1 MVSQDLRA
9 LKPWSISSF
18 RPNLGAMSIQLK
30 RSLFLGGSA
39 ILTLV
44 SACESQ
50 KAKYEGP
57 YAAEVAAAVPMIEKS
72 VGLKYKTPPKI
83 EMRSKDQ
90 VREFVTKQFKD
101 SLAMHDIAGQEA
113 AYKRLGMIPDTLKLQ
128 PFLTSLLEEQIVG
141 YYDPH
146 TKVLYVVDGA
156 PKDMAAMTI
165 THELIHALQDQYISL
180 DSVQKIRDDNDR
192 LTAAQSVFE
201 GQAVYEQISIMLGGT
216 NIAINLPGGWDRIRE
231 MIRETQGSMPI
242 FAAAPKVIQ
251 ETLIFP
257 YLSGAEFY
265 RNYKERKPGSIIY
278 KDMPVSTEQI
288 IHPAAFF
295 VTRDNPTRV
304 ALGTLSNATK
314 VYDNDLGEFETRLF
328 LFQQLNDQNEAV
340 RGATGWDGDRY
351 AVVNTPQGQGIV
363 WLTVWD
369 SPVAAG
375 EFFHLAGQAVESR
388 YSAKAATGSTDLI
401 KKYSAAGR
409 TVQVSTTEIQGRPV
423 VLYVDVPSGANTN
436 IINAGQVTLKK

>member
-1 MVSQDLRA
+1 MIVQLRRVLPLAGAA
-9 LKPWSISSF
+9 L
-18 RPNLGAMSIQLK
+18 
-30 RSLFLGGSA
+30 
-39 ILTLV
+39 LTLV

-50 KAKYEGP
+50 KPKYEGP
-57 YAAEVAAAVPMIEKS
+57 YAAEVAQAVPMIEKA
-72 VGLKYKTPPKI
+72 VGLKFKTPPKI
-83 EMRSKDQ
+83 ETRSKDQ
-90 VREFVTKQFKD
+90 VREFVTKQFTD
-101 SLAMHDIAGQEA
+101 SLAKHDIAGQEA

-146 TKVLYVVDGA
+146 TKVLYVVDGS
-156 PKDMAAMTI
+156 PKDMAQLTI
-165 THELIHALQDQYISL
+165 THELVHALQDQYISL

-192 LTAAQSVFE
+192 LSAAQSVFE
-201 GQAVYEQISIMLGGT
+201 GQAVYEQISIMLGGS

-231 MIRETQGSMPI
+231 MIRENQSSMPI

-278 KDMPVSTEQI
+278 NDMPVSTEQI

-295 VTRDNPTRV
+295 VTRDNPTKV
-304 ALGTLSNATK
+304 TLGTLSNASR

-340 RGATGWDGDRY
+340 RGATGWHGDRY

-369 SPVAAG
+369 SQVEAG
-375 EFFHLAGQAVESR
+375 EFYHLADQAVQAR
-388 YSAKAATGSTDLI
+388 YSTKPASGSTDLV

-409 TVQVSTTEIQGRPV
+409 TVQVSTLEIQGRPV
-423 VLYVDVPSGANTN
+423 VIYADVPAGANPN
-436 IINAGQVTLKK
+436 IINPAQVTLKR

>member
-1 MVSQDLRA
+1 MS
-9 LKPWSISSF
+9 
-18 RPNLGAMSIQLK
+18 AMSALLK
-30 RSLFLGGSA
+30 RSFFLAAGPL
-39 ILTLV
+39 LTLV

-50 KAKYEGP
+50 NPKYEGP
-57 YAAEVAAAVPMIEKS
+57 YAAEVAEAVPMIEKA
-72 VGLKYKTPPKI
+72 VGLKFKTPPKV
-83 EMRSKDQ
+83 ETRSKEQ
-90 VREFVTKQFKD
+90 VRDFVIKQFTD
-101 SLAMHDIAGQEA
+101 SLARHDIGGQEA
-113 AYKRLGMIPDTLKLQ
+113 AYKRFGMIPDTLKLQ

-156 PKDMAAMTI
+156 PKDMASMTI
-165 THELIHALQDQYISL
+165 NHELVHALQDQYISL

-192 LTAAQSVFE
+192 LSAAQSVFE
-201 GQAVYEQISIMLGGT
+201 GQAVYEQISIMLGGS

-231 MIRETQGSMPI
+231 MIRENQASMPI

-265 RNYKERKPGSIIY
+265 RNYKERKSGSIIY

-295 VTRDNPTRV
+295 GTRDNPTRV
-304 ALGTLSNATK
+304 TLGTLANETK
-314 VYDNDLGEFETRLF
+314 VYENDLGEFETRLF
-328 LFQQLNDQNEAV
+328 LYQQLNDQNEAV
-340 RGATGWDGDRY
+340 RGASGWDGDRY

-369 SPVAAG
+369 SPVEGG
-375 EFFHLAGQAVESR
+375 EFFHLAGQAVEAR
-388 YSAKAATGSTDLI
+388 YSTKAATGSTELV
-401 KKYSAAGR
+401 KKYSGGGR
-409 TVQVSTTEIQGRPV
+409 TIQVSTMEIQGRPV
-423 VLYVDVPSGANTN
+423 VIYAKVPAGANPN
-436 IINAGQVTLKK
+436 IINPAQVRLSQ

>member
-1 MVSQDLRA
+1 MIAEVKRA
-9 LKPWSISSF
+9 
-18 RPNLGAMSIQLK
+18 A
-30 RSLFLGGSA
+30 SLAGVLLAGS
-39 ILTLV
+39 V

-50 KAKYEGP
+50 KPVYEGP
-57 YAAEVAAAVPMIEKS
+57 YATEVREALPMIERA

-83 EMRSKDQ
+83 ETRTKEQ
-90 VREFVTKQFKD
+90 VREFVTRQFTD

-113 AYKRLGMIPDTLKLQ
+113 AYKRLGMIPDTMKLQ

-156 PKDMAAMTI
+156 PKDMAGITI
-165 THELIHALQDQYISL
+165 THELVHALQDQYIAL
-180 DSVQKIRDDNDR
+180 DSVQKTRDDNDR

-201 GQAVYEQISIMLGGT
+201 GQAVYEQISTMLGGT

-231 MIRETQGSMPI
+231 MIRENQASMPI

-265 RNYKERKPGSIIY
+265 RNYKERKPGSIVY
-278 KDMPVSTEQI
+278 NDMPTSTEQI

-295 VTRDNPTRV
+295 VTKDVPTRV
-304 ALGTLSNATK
+304 SLGTLSNATK
-314 VYDNDLGEFETRLF
+314 VYENDLGEFETRLF
-328 LFQQLNDQNEAV
+328 LYEHLNDQNEAV

-369 SPVAAG
+369 SPVEAG
-375 EFFHLAGQAVESR
+375 EFFHMAGDAIEKRFSTK
-388 YSAKAATGSTDLI
+388 SGAGSTDLL
-401 KKYSAAGR
+401 KKYSTGGR
-409 TVQVSTTEIQGRPV
+409 SVQVSTQEIQGRPV
-423 VLYVDVPSGANTN
+423 VIYVDVPAGANPN
-436 IINAGQVTLKK
+436 IVDPAQVRLTQ

>member
-1 MVSQDLRA
+1 MKRA
-9 LKPWSISSF
+9 
-18 RPNLGAMSIQLK
+18 A
-30 RSLFLGGSA
+30 SLAGVLLAAF
-39 ILTLV
+39 V

-50 KAKYEGP
+50 KPAYEGP
-57 YAAEVAAAVPMIEKS
+57 YATEVKEAIPMIERAI
-72 VGLKYKTPPKI
+72 GLKYKKPPKI
-83 EMRSKDQ
+83 ETRSKEQ
-90 VREFVTKQFKD
+90 VREFVTRQFTD

-128 PFLTSLLEEQIVG
+128 QFLTSLLEEQIVG

-156 PKDMAAMTI
+156 PKDMAGITI
-165 THELIHALQDQYISL
+165 THELVHALQDQYIAL

-192 LTAAQSVFE
+192 LSAAQSVFE

-231 MIRETQGSMPI
+231 MIRENQASMPI

-265 RNYKERKPGSIIY
+265 RNYKERKPGSSVY
-278 KDMPVSTEQI
+278 NDMPVSTEQI

-295 VTRDNPTRV
+295 VTKDVPTRV
-304 ALGTLSNATK
+304 SLGTLTNATK
-314 VYDNDLGEFETRLF
+314 VYENDLGEFETRLF
-328 LFQQLNDQNEAV
+328 LFQHLNDQNEAV

-369 SPVAAG
+369 SPVEAG
-375 EFFHLAGQAVESR
+375 EFFHMAGEAVEKRFST
-388 YSAKAATGSTDLI
+388 KAAAGSTDLV
-401 KKYSAAGR
+401 KKYSGGGR
-409 TVQVSTTEIQGRPV
+409 ALQVSTQEIQGRPV
-423 VLYVDVPSGANTN
+423 VIYVDVPAGANPN
-436 IINAGQVTLKK
+436 LVNPAQVTLKQ

>member
-1 MVSQDLRA
+1 MSVLPKRFLSLICGA
-9 LKPWSISSF
+9 LVAF
-18 RPNLGAMSIQLK
+18 AL
-30 RSLFLGGSA
+30 
-39 ILTLV
+39 
-44 SACESQ
+44 ACERP

-57 YAAEVAAAVPMIEKS
+57 YATEVNEAIPMIEKA
-72 VGLKYKTPPKI
+72 VGLPYKTPPKV
-83 EMRSKDQ
+83 ETRSKEQ
-90 VREFVTKQFKD
+90 VRQFVTKQFTD
-101 SLAMHDIAGQEA
+101 SLAAHDIAGQEA
-113 AYKRLGMIPDTLKLQ
+113 AYKRLGMIPDTMHLQ
-128 PFLTSLLEEQIVG
+128 AFLTGLLEEQIVG

-146 TKVLYVVDGA
+146 TKVLYVVDGS
-156 PKDMAAMTI
+156 PKDMASLTI
-165 THELIHALQDQYISL
+165 THELVHALQDQYISL

-192 LTAAQSVFE
+192 LSAAQSVFE
-201 GQAVYEQISIMLGGT
+201 GQAVYEQISIMLGGS

-231 MIRETQGSMPI
+231 MIRENQASMPI

-265 RNYKERKPGSIIY
+265 RNYKERKPGSVIY

-295 VTRDNPTRV
+295 LTRDNPTKV
-304 ALGTLSNATK
+304 TLGTLSNATK

-369 SPVAAG
+369 SPVEAG
-375 EFFHLAGQAVESR
+375 EFFHLAGQAVEAR
-388 YSAKAATGSTDLI
+388 YSTKAGKASTDLV
-401 KKYSAAGR
+401 KNYSAPGR
-409 TVQVSTTEIQGRPV
+409 TLQVSTMEIQGRPV
-423 VLYVDVPSGANTN
+423 VIYVDIPAGANPN
-436 IINAGQVTLKK
+436 IINPAQVTLTEER

>member
-1 MVSQDLRA
+1 MIAEVKRA
-9 LKPWSISSF
+9 
-18 RPNLGAMSIQLK
+18 A
-30 RSLFLGGSA
+30 SLAGVLLPAF
-39 ILTLV
+39 V

-50 KAKYEGP
+50 KPGYQGP
-57 YAAEVAAAVPMIEKS
+57 YATEVRQAIPMIERA

-83 EMRSKDQ
+83 ETRTKEQ
-90 VREFVTKQFKD
+90 VREFVTRQFTD
-101 SLAMHDIAGQEA
+101 SLAAHDIAGQEA

-156 PKDMAAMTI
+156 PKDMAGITI
-165 THELIHALQDQYISL
+165 THELVHALQDQYIAL

-192 LTAAQSVFE
+192 LSAAQSVFE

-231 MIRETQGSMPI
+231 MIRENQASMPI

-265 RNYKERKPGSIIY
+265 RNYKERKPGSSVY
-278 KDMPVSTEQI
+278 NDMPTSTEQI

-295 VTRDNPTRV
+295 VNKDNPTRV
-304 ALGTLSNATK
+304 SLGTLANATK
-314 VYDNDLGEFETRLF
+314 VYENDLGEFETRLF
-328 LFQQLNDQNEAV
+328 LFQHLNDQNEAV
-340 RGATGWDGDRY
+340 RGAAGWDGDRY
-351 AVVNTPQGQGIV
+351 AVVNTPQGQGIA

-369 SPVAAG
+369 SPVEAG
-375 EFFHLAGQAVESR
+375 EFFHMASEAVEERFSTK
-388 YSAKAATGSTDLI
+388 SAAGSTALV
-401 KKYSAAGR
+401 KKYSAGGR
-409 TVQVSTTEIQGRPV
+409 TLQVSTQEIQGRPV
-423 VLYVDVPSGANTN
+423 VIYVDVPAGANPN
-436 IINAGQVTLKK
+436 IINPAQVSLKE